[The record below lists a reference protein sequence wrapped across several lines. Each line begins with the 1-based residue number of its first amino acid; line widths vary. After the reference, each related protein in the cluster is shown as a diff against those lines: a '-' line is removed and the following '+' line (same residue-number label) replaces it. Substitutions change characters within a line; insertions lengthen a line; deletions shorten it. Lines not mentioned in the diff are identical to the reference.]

1 MNHILER
8 LKKIDKKYL
17 IIGGVAIAIVLVLV
31 LSLVFGASSE
41 SGKENHNHNTQKETQ
56 QGALSNDLE
65 DDDADNGQSGESEN
79 QESESVGTENLD
91 SENVSSENASSE
103 NQDTNN
109 QDSNHSGDNNTSS
122 ESDKSDNQNNNQSST
137 GNGNTSSKPQNN
149 PSTGNNNSEN
159 SSETTGNPT
168 TKPEETPSTPSTPD
182 EEEPTKPDD
191 SGENLG
197 KETYTINVFTSGGY
211 QMYNVKANIYKDS
224 SLSELV
230 TTVSTNNTGRATVQL
245 ESGKK
250 YRITLSNV
258 PEGYKVKESY
268 SFSGKTA
275 LIVLESS
282 VITGKPLPD
291 RILKEGDVM
300 YDFTVPSVKG
310 GNIRLSELVKTKD
323 LVVLN
328 FWFVNCSFCVKEFP
342 MLEKAYLKYK
352 DKAEVVALTPFD
364 TVDSV
369 KEFLAEKPL
378 QFQVATCDI
387 SIPNLFNVQAYPVT
401 VYIDKYGVIRE
412 IKRGALLEENGF
424 VSAFDKYL

>member
-1 MNHILER
+1 MNHILEKI
-8 LKKIDKKYL
+8 KKIDKKHF
-17 IIGGVAIAIVLVLV
+17 IIGGVVAAIVLILV
-31 LSLVFGASSE
+31 LTLVFGTLSE
-41 SGKENHNHNTQKETQ
+41 NGKENHNHNTQKETQ
-56 QGALSNDLE
+56 QGALSNDSE
-65 DDDADNGQSGESEN
+65 KDDLDDGQLDETEN
-79 QESESVGTENLD
+79 QESESTGTENLD
-91 SENVSSENASSE
+91 SENVSSENAGSE
-103 NQDTNN
+103 NQDANN
-109 QDSNHSGDNNTSS
+109 QDINHSGDNNNSS
-122 ESDKSDNQNNNQSST
+122 ESDKSDNQNNNQSAT

-168 TKPEETPSTPSTPD
+168 TKPEETPSTPD

-342 MLEKAYLKYK
+342 MLEKAYLRYK

-412 IKRGALLEENGF
+412 IKRGALLEEDGF

>member
-41 SGKENHNHNTQKETQ
+41 SGKENHNHSAQNETEQ
-56 QGALSNDLE
+56 SGLTNDSE
-65 DDDADNGQSGESEN
+65 KDDLDDGQSGESEN
-79 QESESVGTENLD
+79 QESEGVGTENLD

-137 GNGNTSSKPQNN
+137 GDGNTSSKPQNN

-245 ESGKK
+245 ESAKK

-412 IKRGALLEENGF
+412 IKRGALLEEDGF